1 MKKVIIKTSLFI
13 MPDVINTDSLISA
26 GKTLFTN
33 TYPSKIIFQT
43 FYKSTNRSVGWKRE
57 IWKKF
62 KLWLMHY

>member
-43 FYKSTNRSVGWKRE
+43 FYKSTNRSVG
-57 IWKKF
+57 
-62 KLWLMHY
+62 